1 MDRRNV
7 TYLLAAGIALLLIAA
22 TLYLT
27 FQPASPVALP
37 IAPTPTFPPL
47 PAIDVAPPSSLVD
60 LAEQY
65 PDLAPILTDPELGS
79 IYKEFLLV
87 YEEEGEGAALE
98 LARQRGLLTAEGDVR
113 VTLVLD
119 TEENEP
125 LVAQLEAVG
134 VTVASAYRDRVNV
147 AVPLQRIK
155 AQLQSDEP
163 GAIFAQLTELEHVI
177 AVRLPERRAPD
188 GSVIEGEGMS
198 IIGAGEWHQ
207 AGFTGAGL
215 RIGILDLGFA
225 GYHDLLG
232 VELPDEATVATFGW
246 FDDREEHGA
255 ACAEIVHEIA
265 PDAELFFAWYDGSD
279 AAMGEAVDW
288 LAAQGLDIIS
298 HSAGGLIG
306 PRDGSGW
313 DVQLVDGLA
322 AQGILW
328 VNSAGN
334 QAKAH
339 YRGMFTDEDGDGLHE
354 FAPGE
359 EMLALYDAGCV
370 EIALSWEDDWEK
382 AAQDYELFLYDEAG
396 DELASSKDTQ
406 SGEAGQEPVEWIMYE
421 TDGETIYAAVT
432 AYDTNESVWL
442 DIFVDDAEVAH
453 PSPAHSVSPPGDA
466 VGSLTV
472 GAVNWRDDT
481 LASYSSQ
488 GPTLDRRLKPEISAP
503 TGVSGATYGTE
514 EFHGTSA
521 SAPHVAGAAALV
533 WQARSDFTRQE
544 VVDFLLAHVV
554 DLGPKGPDTG
564 YGYGRLQL
572 PAPSAVNSAPTA
584 AATATPM
591 PTASLTE
598 AASTPP
604 SAPSATPAPLPTPTP
619 VVYVTPSPPPA
630 GRAGL
635 FSFTSMGLI
644 VGGLG
649 CAGVGLL
656 LGGVG
661 GILFLTQRA
670 QQVRQPAPVPLFEP
684 SAPPQPRSVRCTACG
699 TAARPGAR
707 FCRACGRSLAPDR
720 RPRYCRHCGAR
731 LREESRFCPRCG
743 QSVR

>member
-1 MDRRNV
+1 MNRRNV
-7 TYLLAAGIALLLIAA
+7 IYLLAAGAALLLIAGI
-22 TLYLT
+22 LYLIL
-27 FQPASPVALP
+27 QPASLTAPP
-37 IAPTPTFPPL
+37 ITPAPTFPPL
-47 PAIDVAPPSSLVD
+47 PAIDVTPPPSLAD

-65 PDLAPILTDPELGS
+65 PKLAPILTDPELGS
-79 IYKEFLLV
+79 VYKEFLVV
-87 YEEEGEGAALE
+87 YEEEGEAAALE
-98 LARQRGLLTAEGDVR
+98 LAHQRGLLTAEGDVR

-119 TEENEP
+119 TEDNGP
-125 LVAQLEAVG
+125 LVVQLEAAG

-147 AVPLQRIK
+147 AVPLRLIE
-155 AQLQSDEP
+155 AQLQADEP
-163 GAIFAQLTELEHVI
+163 GAIFARLTELEHVI

-188 GSVIEGEGMS
+188 GSAIEGEGVS
-198 IIGAGEWHQ
+198 IIGADVWHQ

-232 VELPDEATVATFGW
+232 VELPDEVTIATFGW
-246 FDDREEHGA
+246 HDEEEHGA

-265 PDAELFFAWYDGSD
+265 PDAELFLAWYDGSD

-288 LAAQGLDIIS
+288 LAAQGVGIIS
-298 HSAGGLIG
+298 HSAGGLVG

-313 DVQLVDGLA
+313 DAQLVDDLA

-339 YRGMFTDEDGDGLHE
+339 YRGIFTDEDGDGFHE

-359 EMLALYDAGCV
+359 EMLALYDPGCV
-370 EIALSWEDDWEK
+370 EVALSWEDDWEQ
-382 AAQDYELFLYDEAG
+382 AAQDYELFLYDAAG
-396 DELASSKDTQ
+396 DELASSKNTQ
-406 SGEAGQEPVEWIMYE
+406 SGEVGQEPVEWIEYE
-421 TDGETIYAAVT
+421 TDGETVYAAVT
-432 AYDTNESVWL
+432 AYNASESVWL

-488 GPTLDRRLKPEISAP
+488 GPTLDRRLKPEITAP
-503 TGVSGATYGTE
+503 TGVSGATYGTK

-533 WQARSDFTRQE
+533 WQARPDFTRQG

-554 DLGPKGPDTG
+554 DLGAEGPDTG

-572 PAPSAVNSAPTA
+572 PAPAAVNSVPTT

-591 PTASLTE
+591 PTATASLTE
-598 AASTPP
+598 AVSTPL
-604 SAPSATPAPLPTPTP
+604 PAPTPTP
-619 VVYVTPSPPPA
+619 VAYVTPAPPST
-630 GRAGL
+630 GQAGL
-635 FSFTSMGLI
+635 FSFTGMGLI

-649 CAGVGLL
+649 CAGGGLL
-656 LGGVG
+656 LVGVG
-661 GILFLTQRA
+661 GILFLAWRA
-670 QQVRQPAPVPLFEP
+670 QQVQPAPLPPFEP
-684 SAPPQPRSVRCTACG
+684 LASPQPRPARCTACG

-707 FCRACGRSLAPDR
+707 FCRVCGRSLAPDR

-731 LREESRFCPRCG
+731 LRKGSRFCPRCG
-743 QSVR
+743 QSVE

>member
-1 MDRRNV
+1 MNRRKAIC
-7 TYLLAAGIALLLIAA
+7 LLASGTALLLIAA
-22 TLYLT
+22 VLYLT
-27 FQPASPVALP
+27 FQPVGLTWPLVAP
-37 IAPTPTFPPL
+37 APTFPPL
-47 PAIDVAPPSSLVD
+47 PAIDIAPPSSLSD

-65 PDLAPILTDPELGS
+65 PGLAPILTDPELDS
-79 IYKEFLLV
+79 IYKEFLV
-87 YEEEGEGAALE
+87 IYEEEGEGAALE

-134 VTVASAYRDRVNV
+134 ITVVSAYRDRVNV
-147 AVPLQRIK
+147 AVPLQRIE
-155 AQLQSDEP
+155 AQLQADEP

-188 GSVIEGEGMS
+188 GSVIKGEGIS
-198 IIGAGEWHQ
+198 IVNANVWHQ
-207 AGFTGAGL
+207 TGFTGAGL
-215 RIGILDLGFA
+215 RIGLLDLGFA
-225 GYHDLLG
+225 GYRALLG
-232 VELPDEATVATFGW
+232 IELPEEVLVATFGW
-246 FDDREEHGA
+246 FDDEEGHGA

-265 PDAELFFAWYDGSD
+265 PDAELFLAWYDGSD

-288 LAAQGLDIIS
+288 LVAQGVNIIS

-313 DVQLVDGLA
+313 DARLVDRLA
-322 AQGILW
+322 DQGILW

-334 QAKAH
+334 QAEAH
-339 YRGMFTDEDGDGLHE
+339 YRGMFTDVDGDGLHE

-359 EMLALYDAGCV
+359 EMLALYETGCV
-370 EIALSWEDDWEK
+370 EVALSWEDDWER
-382 AAQDYELFLYDEAG
+382 AAQDYELFLYDETG
-396 DELASSKDTQ
+396 DELASSRDTQ
-406 SGEAGQEPVEWIMYE
+406 SGEVGQEPVEWIVYE
-421 TDGETIYAAVT
+421 TDGETIYAAVA
-432 AYDTNESVWL
+432 AYDTSEAVWL
-442 DIFVDDAEVAH
+442 DIFVDEAEVAH

-481 LASYSSQ
+481 LARYSSQ

-503 TGVSGATYGTE
+503 TGVSGATYGAQ

-521 SAPHVAGAAALV
+521 AAPHVAGAAALV
-533 WQARSDFTRQE
+533 WQARPDFTRQE

-554 DLGPKGPDTG
+554 DLGPEGPDTG

-572 PAPSAVNSAPTA
+572 PAPSAVNSVPTA
-584 AATATPM
+584 VATDTPT
-591 PTASLTE
+591 PTAIASLAE
-598 AASTPP
+598 AASTPLP
-604 SAPSATPAPLPTPTP
+604 TPTVTSAPLPTPTP
-619 VVYVTPSPPPA
+619 VAYITPAPPSA
-630 GRAGL
+630 GGAGL
-635 FSFTSMGLI
+635 FTGMGLI

-656 LGGVG
+656 LVGVG
-661 GILFLTQRA
+661 GILFLARRA
-670 QQVRQPAPVPLFEP
+670 QEVQQSAPAPPLEP
-684 SAPPQPRSVRCTACG
+684 PAPPRSRPVRCAACG
-699 TAARPGAR
+699 TEARPGAR
-707 FCRACGRSLAPDR
+707 FCRVCGRPFAPER
-720 RPRYCRHCGAR
+720 RPRYCRHCGAQ